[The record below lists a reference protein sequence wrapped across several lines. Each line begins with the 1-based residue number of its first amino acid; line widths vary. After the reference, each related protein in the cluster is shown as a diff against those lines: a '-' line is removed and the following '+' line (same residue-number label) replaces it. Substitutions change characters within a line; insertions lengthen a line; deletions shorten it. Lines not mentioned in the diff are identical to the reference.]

1 MNELQN
7 FNFKGSQVRTVV
19 IDDKPY
25 FVGKDVAMVLGYK
38 NTKDALSKHVD
49 SEDKLGSQIATS
61 GQRRQMTVINESGLY
76 SLILSSKLPS
86 AKQFKR
92 WVTHEV
98 LPAIRK
104 TGSYSIQ
111 QNYPI
116 PQTYSDALRLAAKYY
131 DINKKNQP
139 KVEYFDNQMHNP
151 GLMTVT
157 EIAKDYGWSA
167 KRMNLYLAE
176 KRIIYRQGKRW
187 VLYQKYAAKGYAQYE
202 AFPFDDNKEVH
213 NNLKWTQRGKKFI
226 YDLLGKDGIYP
237 VLQQMNLLE
246 EV

>member
-1 MNELQN
+1 MEELQN
-7 FNFKGSQVRTVV
+7 FNFEGNQVRTVM
-19 IDDKPY
+19 IDDEPY
-25 FVGKDVAMVLGYK
+25 FVAPDVIKILGLS
-38 NTKDALSKHVD
+38 NTTVALNRLDDDERSKFN
-49 SEDKLGSQIATS
+49 LG
-61 GQRRQMTVINESGLY
+61 RQGETNVVNEYGLY
-76 SLILSSKLPS
+76 SLILASRKPQ

-98 LPAIRK
+98 LPDIRK

-111 QNYPI
+111 QNYQI

-131 DINKKNQP
+131 DINQKNKP

-202 AFPFDDNKEVH
+202 AFPYDDNKEVH

>member
-1 MNELQN
+1 MLNQKIIE
-7 FNFKGSQVRTVV
+7 
-19 IDDKPY
+19 P
-25 FVGKDVAMVLGYK
+25 
-38 NTKDALSKHVD
+38 
-49 SEDKLGSQIATS
+49 EDKKEEIVQISQSPQNEA
-61 GQRRQMTVINESGLY
+61 RPQMTMLINESGVY
-76 SLILSSKLPS
+76 SLIFGSTLPS
-86 AKQFKR
+86 AKRFKH
-92 WVTHEV
+92 WVTSEV

-111 QNYPI
+111 QNYQI

>member
-1 MNELQN
+1 MEELQN
-7 FNFKGSQVRTVV
+7 FNFEGNQVRTVM
-19 IDDKPY
+19 IDDEPY
-25 FVGKDVAMVLGYK
+25 FVAPDVIKILGLS
-38 NTKDALSKHVD
+38 NTTVALNRLDDDERSKFN
-49 SEDKLGSQIATS
+49 LG
-61 GQRRQMTVINESGLY
+61 RQGETNVVNEYGLY
-76 SLILSSKLPS
+76 SLILASRKPQ

-98 LPAIRK
+98 LPDIRK

-111 QNYPI
+111 QNYQI

-131 DINKKNQP
+131 DINQKDKP

-202 AFPFDDNKEVH
+202 AFPYDDNKEVH

>member
-1 MNELQN
+1 MEELQK
-7 FNFKGSQVRTVV
+7 FDFKGNQVRTVM
-19 IDDKPY
+19 IDDEPY
-25 FVGKDVAMVLGYK
+25 FVAPDVIKILGLS
-38 NTKDALSKHVD
+38 NTTVALNRLDDDERSKFN
-49 SEDKLGSQIATS
+49 LG
-61 GQRRQMTVINESGLY
+61 RQGETNVVNEYGLY
-76 SLILSSKLPS
+76 SLILASRKPQ

-98 LPAIRK
+98 LPDIRK

-111 QNYPI
+111 QNYQI

-131 DINKKNQP
+131 DINQKNKP

-202 AFPFDDNKEVH
+202 AFPYDENKEVH

>member
-1 MNELQN
+1 
-7 FNFKGSQVRTVV
+7 
-19 IDDKPY
+19 
-25 FVGKDVAMVLGYK
+25 
-38 NTKDALSKHVD
+38 
-49 SEDKLGSQIATS
+49 
-61 GQRRQMTVINESGLY
+61 
-76 SLILSSKLPS
+76 
-86 AKQFKR
+86 
-92 WVTHEV
+92 
-98 LPAIRK
+98 
-104 TGSYSIQ
+104 
-111 QNYPI
+111 
-116 PQTYSDALRLAAKYY
+116 
-131 DINKKNQP
+131 
-139 KVEYFDNQMHNP
+139 
-151 GLMTVT
+151 MTVT

-202 AFPFDDNKEVH
+202 AFPYDDNKEVH